1 MTIISETHPLMD
13 ARRTSAPSARA
24 RPQHRLSM
32 NRRSY
37 TSNAWCRGE
46 AVLAD
51 GDADRADDPPAAPGC
66 AQGKAT
72 GLGSGSVGRVKSI
85 GSNLHGGAS
94 GEFSV
99 NARFENKNI
108 RRDPVRSADPKRG
121 SVAAATG
128 VASGF
133 LPADT

>member
-1 MTIISETHPLMD
+1 M
-13 ARRTSAPSARA
+13 
-24 RPQHRLSM
+24 
-32 NRRSY
+32 
-37 TSNAWCRGE
+37 
-46 AVLAD
+46 LAD
-51 GDADRADDPPAAPGC
+51 GDADRADDPAAGC

-72 GLGSGSVGRVKSI
+72 GLGSGSVGSVKSI

-99 NARFENKNI
+99 NDRFENKNI

-128 VASGF
+128 AASRF